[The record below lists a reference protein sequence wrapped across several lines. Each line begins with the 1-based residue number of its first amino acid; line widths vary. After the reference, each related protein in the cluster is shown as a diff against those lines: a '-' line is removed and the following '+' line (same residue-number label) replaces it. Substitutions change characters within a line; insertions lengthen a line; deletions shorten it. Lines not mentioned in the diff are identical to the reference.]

1 MGKLMEALASVFVF
15 VASVAAGGLLL
26 WFSFECVYWK
36 SSEKEKRLERPLF
49 GREEEIKPSIVWIL
63 RQANAV
69 CLRNYNGD
77 KQQQSRFWPQ
87 TKVRQSFQPEQTIQP
102 EQGKNRLLDA
112 VLARRALDL
121 SPDSR
126 RRRIN

>member
-1 MGKLMEALASVFVF
+1 MEAIAGVFVF
-15 VASVAAGGLLL
+15 VASVAGGGLLL

-36 SSEKEKRLERPLF
+36 SSEKEKRLERQLF
-49 GREEEIKPSIVWIL
+49 SRKEEIKPSIIWIL

-69 CLRNYNGD
+69 CLRSYNGD

-87 TKVRQSFQPEQTIQP
+87 TKVRQSIQP